1 MALVK
6 YCIICPK
13 YQVEETSAGLLHQAS
28 VLAGLWNECK
38 EKGLI
43 PIRPNLILTAGHN
56 KGIQKLL
63 LDYIDLPIEFVNSKP
78 ENAIVEIYTPFKF
91 FPCIAKTLRTH
102 FPFKQYFKDRAKKI
116 VAKMPKPI
124 CCVRVRRTDM
134 LIARPETNISIQAIK
149 NVLAKYNYN
158 SLYLMTDEKD
168 KNFFNE
174 IEKKYQAFNFPELA
188 KLTDN
193 YELFAIE
200 CCMRDLCDIRI
211 GMFSSNDD
219 NEYYHD
225 SLTSILGIH

>member
-1 MALVK
+1 
-6 YCIICPK
+6 
-13 YQVEETSAGLLHQAS
+13 
-28 VLAGLWNECK
+28 
-38 EKGLI
+38 
-43 PIRPNLILTAGHN
+43 
-56 KGIQKLL
+56 
-63 LDYIDLPIEFVNSKP
+63 
-78 ENAIVEIYTPFKF
+78 
-91 FPCIAKTLRTH
+91 
-102 FPFKQYFKDRAKKI
+102 
-116 VAKMPKPI
+116 MPKPI

-134 LIARPETNISIQAIK
+134 LIAQPESNISIQAIK

-225 SLTSILGIH
+225 SLTSIHGIH